1 MNPRRSA
8 WGDFENTEHPYD
20 GIIKDTAER
29 YGLNHS
35 LFRRQLYQESRFNPN
50 AVSRAGAMGVGQI
63 MPKTAKAY
71 GVTDLN
77 TLKDPFFNI
86 DLAGRIMKDNLK
98 YAKGNQYAALAMY
111 NGGTAAMKNYL
122 KGNYKGLPK
131 ETWNYID
138 IIGDD
143 DRWGEQKV
151 NEPVPTVNPS
161 EPPKQEPLEKSL
173 DPSEDSL
180 DSSEGSLIDREPVFT
195 NLDLPESSKEIKP
208 FINDPVDEDAV
219 RAALANTTRSRLIGI
234 SFRSKRWADNR
245 YVYDPSQ
252 DTSDEP
258 QVGFAGGLKHGYLP
272 TYLRMSFADGSIFG
286 EQFAPTDEQRGEI
299 LGKVG
304 YNMDRYY
311 AVLNGATSMEDVE
324 ERLKINEE
332 VIKYRQA
339 EANAGWFSSITS
351 SIGGAVVDPLSYVPA
366 LGAYGMAGR
375 VLTGAALGAVSNQI
389 DTYVSGAEHDIM
401 EDMLVGAMFGAGI
414 EFAFKGLGKGGH
426 YVGDT
431 ARRAKIIREY
441 QEAGKDLPS
450 EVFDGIGG
458 STKVATSL
466 NNLLDN
472 IERRVPLVSTKGVF
486 QALESA
492 NFRKFCESV
501 FVDRG
506 SGYVDENGVHYA
518 TRFQGQTVEE
528 KLRAAQI
535 DFENFESGYRDS
547 FNNLRKLGHDDAE
560 INLAI
565 CQAIENGV
573 TPPKFVGNEEFSKI
587 VESTKDFL
595 QKTSKTGQ
603 RGGYVPR
610 VSDPRKVSK
619 FFDPNLPT
627 GPQVERLVNELSQ
640 ALVDGAVSN
649 PEVRQRVID
658 YYKKNVYAKLKAER
672 EAQIAEQDKKKDV
685 KYQKVAKASNKI
697 ISDKAAQASRSIER
711 IQERGDVRGD
721 NLADKYNEL
730 EPAYNKAKNKISED
744 ISNDLEKA
752 EADYDKAVKEAKA
765 KSEKKTKELEK
776 EYNKLDKTSD
786 ADIDAEINKEIERLR
801 KEAEL
806 KKELAKSKAETEG
819 QANAAQKRYDKYV
832 STTLVER
839 AKKLKENALKAKE
852 AKKEALLEAIEAEEQ
867 RLKNTLENK
876 KASYE
881 SRVENIQKRESERL
895 KELEKKLVKDRDSII
910 EKIEAVE
917 KETADKIKAKER
929 EVSEV
934 QRQQHKAQDMVR
946 QEKFEDNLEPLPD
959 EPDWVDVLEWM
970 QKEAR
975 SDALGWIDQGASMG
989 RAIITDGNIANIKY
1003 DPEVT
1008 RIPWDTS
1015 VTTRSGLSIDKMRRD
1030 PLEAVRMH
1038 HNKVIG
1044 DNILLSYGC
1053 ETLGDFESMLGK
1065 MWSEEHNSVVNGR
1078 VDAKKFA
1085 QAQKQLI
1092 NMIYNKHHSM
1102 SDVNS
1107 SWLGAMAD
1115 AIRNLTLFSK
1125 NGLMGVANIFEQ
1137 GEAIKHYG
1145 ALHFFKGVP
1154 LVRELFDNWAKN
1166 GMTNK
1171 ELRQAQSLI
1180 FGMSVRDTGLLTD
1193 IATESFD
1200 KQLRRF
1206 DGDKAKAILVAVTD
1220 ILAQASPFTKFIQ
1233 NTENSIVEAS
1243 QGMFLGELIQYAH
1256 NKSISKKGFLNKEL
1270 MQRNGI
1276 SQENFD
1282 NLLKILKESTTVG
1295 KNKEI
1300 TIDNLDAILSKD
1312 PAALA
1317 TLRRMGDYVA
1327 HEVIQKNTLGDTF
1340 LWEGAQK
1347 NPFMQL
1353 LLQFKTFAL
1362 RSYDKRLKKI
1372 LGRMAEGD
1380 ALGQAYSIFLST
1392 ALGTLGAMTNTLIN
1406 TAGMNEEQRKEYL
1419 NKTLKYDPEEGLT
1432 LDTVMQVGINGAMR
1446 SSVFAFPS
1454 LLLNTAGV
1462 NTDVKTT
1469 TEGFSSQKERD
1480 ELYGGFDADK
1490 WFRDMAPAYSTIKSF
1505 MDIVGYSANVARM
1518 TGDENYTDE
1527 QLENHREKAV
1537 RAIRNSTNIPFFK
1550 WGVYNM
1556 LSDKDE

>member
-20 GIIKDTAER
+20 SIIKDTAER

-50 AVSRAGAMGVGQI
+50 AVSRAGAMGIGQI

-71 GVTDLN
+71 GVTDLS

-122 KGNYKGLPK
+122 KGNYKELPK

-138 IIGDD
+138 TIGDD
-143 DRWGEQKV
+143 DRWVEQKV
-151 NEPVPTVNPS
+151 DEAVPTVNPS
-161 EPPKQEPLEKSL
+161 EPPKIEKSL
-173 DPSEDSL
+173 TPSED
-180 DSSEGSLIDREPVFT
+180 SLIDREPVFT
-195 NLDLPESSKEIKP
+195 NLDLPEASKEIKP
-208 FINDPVDEDAV
+208 FIKDPIDEDAV
-219 RAALANTTRSRLIGI
+219 RAALANTTRSRILGI

-258 QVGFAGGLKHGYLP
+258 QVGFTGGLKHGYVP

-324 ERLKINEE
+324 ERLKINDE

-339 EANAGWFSSITS
+339 EAKAGWFSSITS
-351 SIGGAVVDPLSYVPA
+351 SIGSAVVDPLSYVPA

-431 ARRAKIIREY
+431 ARRASIIREY

-486 QALESA
+486 QALEST
-492 NFRKFCESV
+492 NFRKFCDSV

-535 DFENFESGYRDS
+535 DFENFESGYRES
-547 FNNLRKLGHDDAE
+547 FNNLRKLGHADAE

-573 TPPKFVGNEEFSKI
+573 TPSKFVGNEEFSKI

-595 QKTSKTGQ
+595 QKTSKVGQ

-610 VSDPRKVSK
+610 VSDPRKVGDL
-619 FFDPNLPT
+619 FDPNLPR
-627 GPQVERLVNELSQ
+627 GPQVERLVDELSH

-649 PEVRQRVID
+649 PEVRQRIID

-672 EAQIAEQDKKKDV
+672 EAQIAEQAKKKDT
-685 KYQKVAKASNKI
+685 N
-697 ISDKAAQASRSIER
+697 
-711 IQERGDVRGD
+711 
-721 NLADKYNEL
+721 
-730 EPAYNKAKNKISED
+730 
-744 ISNDLEKA
+744 
-752 EADYDKAVKEAKA
+752 
-765 KSEKKTKELEK
+765 
-776 EYNKLDKTSD
+776 
-786 ADIDAEINKEIERLR
+786 
-801 KEAEL
+801 
-806 KKELAKSKAETEG
+806 
-819 QANAAQKRYDKYV
+819 
-832 STTLVER
+832 
-839 AKKLKENALKAKE
+839 
-852 AKKEALLEAIEAEEQ
+852 
-867 RLKNTLENK
+867 
-876 KASYE
+876 
-881 SRVENIQKRESERL
+881 
-895 KELEKKLVKDRDSII
+895 
-910 EKIEAVE
+910 
-917 KETADKIKAKER
+917 
-929 EVSEV
+929 
-934 QRQQHKAQDMVR
+934 R

-959 EPDWVDVLEWM
+959 EPAWADVLEWM
-970 QKEAR
+970 KKEAR
-975 SDALGWIDQGASMG
+975 EDALGWIDQGTSMG

-1015 VTTRSGLSIDKMRRD
+1015 VATRSGLSIDKLRRD

-1053 ETLGDFESMLGK
+1053 ENLGDFESMLGK
-1065 MWSEEHNSVVNGR
+1065 MWSEEVNSTVGGR

-1085 QAQKQLI
+1085 QAQEQLI

-1115 AIRNLTLFSK
+1115 VIRNLTFFSK
-1125 NGLMGVANIFEQ
+1125 NAMMGMANLFEQ

-1154 LVRELFDNWAKN
+1154 LVRELFDNWANN
-1166 GMTNK
+1166 GMTNA
-1171 ELRQAQSLI
+1171 EIRQAQSLI
-1180 FGMSVRDTGLLTD
+1180 FGMSVRETGLLRD
-1193 IATESFD
+1193 IATESFE

-1206 DGDKAKAILVAVTD
+1206 NGDKAKSILVAATD
-1220 ILAQASPFTKFIQ
+1220 TLAQASPFTKFLQ

-1300 TIDNLDAILSKD
+1300 TIDNLDTILSKD

-1340 LWEGAQK
+1340 LWEGAKK

-1392 ALGTLGAMTNTLIN
+1392 ALGTVGALTNTLIN

-1490 WFRDMAPAYSTIKSF
+1490 WFRDIAPAYSTIKSF

-1527 QLENHREKAV
+1527 QLENQKEKAV
-1537 RAIRNSTNIPFFK
+1537 RAIRNSTNIPFLK

>member
-20 GIIKDTAER
+20 SIIKDTAER
-29 YGLNHS
+29 YGLNHT

-63 MPKTAKAY
+63 MPKTANAY
-71 GVTDLN
+71 GVTDLS

-122 KGNYKGLPK
+122 KGNYKELPK

-138 IIGDD
+138 TIGDD

-161 EPPKQEPLEKSL
+161 ESPKQEPLEKSL
-173 DPSEDSL
+173 TPSED
-180 DSSEGSLIDREPVFT
+180 SLIDREPVFT
-195 NLDLPESSKEIKP
+195 NLDLPEASKEIKP
-208 FINDPVDEDAV
+208 FIKDPIDEDAV
-219 RAALANTTRSRLIGI
+219 RAALANTTRSRLLGI

-258 QVGFAGGLKHGYLP
+258 QVGFTGGLKHGYVP

-324 ERLKINEE
+324 ERLKINDE

-351 SIGGAVVDPLSYVPA
+351 SIGSAVVDPLSYVPA

-431 ARRAKIIREY
+431 ARRASIIREY

-486 QALESA
+486 QALEST

-573 TPPKFVGNEEFSKI
+573 TPSKFVGNEEFSKI

-595 QKTSKTGQ
+595 QKTSKVGQ

-610 VSDPRKVSK
+610 VSDPRKVGDL
-619 FFDPNLPT
+619 FDPKLPR
-627 GPQVERLVNELSQ
+627 GPQVERLVDELSH

-649 PEVRQRVID
+649 PEVRQKILD
-658 YYKKNVYAKLKAER
+658 YYKKNVYDKL
-672 EAQIAEQDKKKDV
+672 
-685 KYQKVAKASNKI
+685 
-697 ISDKAAQASRSIER
+697 
-711 IQERGDVRGD
+711 
-721 NLADKYNEL
+721 
-730 EPAYNKAKNKISED
+730 
-744 ISNDLEKA
+744 
-752 EADYDKAVKEAKA
+752 
-765 KSEKKTKELEK
+765 
-776 EYNKLDKTSD
+776 
-786 ADIDAEINKEIERLR
+786 
-801 KEAEL
+801 
-806 KKELAKSKAETEG
+806 
-819 QANAAQKRYDKYV
+819 
-832 STTLVER
+832 
-839 AKKLKENALKAKE
+839 
-852 AKKEALLEAIEAEEQ
+852 
-867 RLKNTLENK
+867 
-876 KASYE
+876 
-881 SRVENIQKRESERL
+881 
-895 KELEKKLVKDRDSII
+895 
-910 EKIEAVE
+910 
-917 KETADKIKAKER
+917 KAKER

-959 EPDWVDVLEWM
+959 EPDWVDVIEWM

-975 SDALGWIDQGASMG
+975 EDALGWIDQGTSMG

-1015 VTTRSGLSIDKMRRD
+1015 ATTRSGLSIDKLRRD

-1053 ETLGDFESMLGK
+1053 ENLGDFESMLGK
-1065 MWSEEHNSVVNGR
+1065 MWSEEVNSTVGGR

-1085 QAQKQLI
+1085 QAQEQLI

-1115 AIRNLTLFSK
+1115 VIRNLTFFSK
-1125 NGLMGVANIFEQ
+1125 NAMMGMANLFEQ

-1154 LVRELFDNWAKN
+1154 LVRELFDNWANN
-1166 GMTNK
+1166 GMTNA
-1171 ELRQAQSLI
+1171 EIRQAQSLI
-1180 FGMSVRDTGLLTD
+1180 FGMSVRETGLLRD
-1193 IATESFD
+1193 IATESFE

-1206 DGDKAKAILVAVTD
+1206 NGDKAKSILVAATD
-1220 ILAQASPFTKFIQ
+1220 TLAQASPFTKFLQ

-1392 ALGTLGAMTNTLIN
+1392 ALGTVGALTNTLIN
-1406 TAGMNEEQRKEYL
+1406 TAGMDEEQRKEYL
-1419 NKTLKYDPEEGLT
+1419 KKTLKYDSEEGLT
-1432 LDTVMQVGINGAMR
+1432 LDTAFQAGINGVMR
-1446 SSVFAFPS
+1446 SSVAAFPS
-1454 LLLNTAGV
+1454 LVLNTLGV

-1469 TEGFSSQKERD
+1469 TEGFSSQKEWD

-1490 WFRDMAPAYSTIKSF
+1490 WFRDLAPAYSTIKSF
-1505 MDIVGYSANVARM
+1505 MDIAGYSANVARM
-1518 TGDENYTDE
+1518 TGDENFTDE
-1527 QLENHREKAV
+1527 QLENHKEKAV
-1537 RAIRNSTNIPFFK
+1537 RAIRNSTNIPFLK
-1550 WGVYNM
+1550 WGLYNT

>member
-20 GIIKDTAER
+20 SIIKDTAER

-50 AVSRAGAMGVGQI
+50 AVSRAGAMGIGQI

-71 GVTDLN
+71 GVTDLS

-122 KGNYKGLPK
+122 KGNYKELPK

-138 IIGDD
+138 TIGDD

-173 DPSEDSL
+173 TPSED
-180 DSSEGSLIDREPVFT
+180 SLIDREPVFT
-195 NLDLPESSKEIKP
+195 NLDLPEASKEIKP

-258 QVGFAGGLKHGYLP
+258 QVGFAGGLKHGYVP

-286 EQFAPTDEQRGEI
+286 EQFSPSDEQRGEI

-324 ERLKINEE
+324 ERLKINDE
-332 VIKYRQA
+332 VIKYREA
-339 EANAGWFSSITS
+339 EAKAGWFSSITS

-389 DTYVSGAEHDIM
+389 DTYVSGAEHDLM

-431 ARRAKIIREY
+431 ARRASIIREY

-486 QALESA
+486 QALESLD
-492 NFRKFCESV
+492 FRKFTESV

-535 DFENFESGYRDS
+535 DFENFESGYRES
-547 FNNLRKLGHDDAE
+547 FNNLRKLGHTDEE

-565 CQAIENGV
+565 CQSIENGV
-573 TPPKFVGNEEFSKI
+573 TPSKFVGNEEFNKI

-610 VSDPRKVSK
+610 VSDPRKVGD

-649 PEVRQRVID
+649 PKVRQRIID

-672 EAQIAEQDKKKDV
+672 EALIKEQ
-685 KYQKVAKASNKI
+685 QK
-697 ISDKAAQASRSIER
+697 
-711 IQERGDVRGD
+711 
-721 NLADKYNEL
+721 KYNKYK
-730 EPAYNKAKNKISED
+730 PKNVQ
-744 ISNDLEKA
+744 L
-752 EADYDKAVKEAKA
+752 
-765 KSEKKTKELEK
+765 
-776 EYNKLDKTSD
+776 
-786 ADIDAEINKEIERLR
+786 
-801 KEAEL
+801 L
-806 KKELAKSKAETEG
+806 K
-819 QANAAQKRYDKYV
+819 
-832 STTLVER
+832 
-839 AKKLKENALKAKE
+839 
-852 AKKEALLEAIEAEEQ
+852 
-867 RLKNTLENK
+867 
-876 KASYE
+876 
-881 SRVENIQKRESERL
+881 
-895 KELEKKLVKDRDSII
+895 
-910 EKIEAVE
+910 
-917 KETADKIKAKER
+917 
-929 EVSEV
+929 
-934 QRQQHKAQDMVR
+934 
-946 QEKFEDNLEPLPD
+946 PLPD
-959 EPDWVDVLEWM
+959 EPAWEDVLEWM
-970 QKEAR
+970 KKEAR
-975 SDALGWIDQGASMG
+975 GDALGWIDQGASMG

-1015 VTTRSGLSIDKMRRD
+1015 VTTRSGLSIDKLRRD

-1053 ETLGDFESMLGK
+1053 ENLGDFESMLGK
-1065 MWSEEHNSVVNGR
+1065 MWSEEANSAVGSR

-1085 QAQKQLI
+1085 QAQEQLI

-1107 SWLGAMAD
+1107 SWLGALAD
-1115 AIRNLTLFSK
+1115 VIRNLTFFSK
-1125 NGLMGVANIFEQ
+1125 NAMMGMANLFEQ

-1145 ALHFFKGVP
+1145 ALQFFKGVP

-1166 GMTNK
+1166 GMTNA
-1171 ELRQAQSLI
+1171 EIRQAQSLI
-1180 FGMSVRDTGLLTD
+1180 FGMSVRETGLLRD
-1193 IATESFD
+1193 IATESFE

-1206 DGDKAKAILVAVTD
+1206 NGDKAKSILVAATD
-1220 ILAQASPFTKFIQ
+1220 TLAQASPFTKFIQ

-1300 TIDNLDAILSKD
+1300 TIDNLGAILSKD

-1392 ALGTLGAMTNTLIN
+1392 ALGTLGALTNTLIN
-1406 TAGMNEEQRKEYL
+1406 TAGMTEEQRNEYL
-1419 NKTLKYDPEEGLT
+1419 KKTLKYDSEEGLT
-1432 LDTVMQVGINGAMR
+1432 LDTVMQAGINGAMR

-1490 WFRDMAPAYSTIKSF
+1490 WFRDLAPAYSTIKSF
-1505 MDIVGYSANVARM
+1505 MDIAGYSANVARM
-1518 TGDENYTDE
+1518 TGDENFTDE
-1527 QLENHREKAV
+1527 QLENHKEKAV
-1537 RAIRNSTNIPFFK
+1537 RAIRNSTNIPFLK
-1550 WGVYNM
+1550 WGLYNT

>member
-50 AVSRAGAMGVGQI
+50 AVSRAGAMGIGQI

-71 GVTDLN
+71 GVTDPS

-122 KGNYKGLPK
+122 KGDYKKLPK

-138 IIGDD
+138 TIGDD

-151 NEPVPTVNPS
+151 NEPVSPVNPS
-161 EPPKQEPLEKSL
+161 DPPKQEPLEKSL
-173 DPSEDSL
+173 TPSEDSL
-180 DSSEGSLIDREPVFT
+180 IDRAPVFT
-195 NLDLPESSKEIKP
+195 SLDLPEASKEIKP
-208 FINDPVDEDAV
+208 FIKDPIDEEAV
-219 RAALANTTRSRLIGI
+219 RAALSNTTRSRLIGI

-258 QVGFAGGLKHGYLP
+258 QVGFTGGLKHGYVP

-286 EQFAPTDEQRGEI
+286 EQFAPTNEQRGEI

-339 EANAGWFSSITS
+339 EAKAGWFSSITS

-431 ARRAKIIREY
+431 ARRASIIREY

-486 QALESA
+486 QALEST

-518 TRFQGQTVEE
+518 TRLQGQTVEE

-535 DFENFESGYRDS
+535 DFENFESGYRES
-547 FNNLRKLGHDDAE
+547 FNNLRKLGHADAE

-595 QKTSKTGQ
+595 QKTSKVGQ

-610 VSDPRKVSK
+610 VSDPRKVGDL
-619 FFDPNLPT
+619 FDPKLPR
-627 GPQVERLVNELSQ
+627 GPQVERLVNELSK
-640 ALVDGAVSN
+640 ALVDGALAK
-649 PEVRQRVID
+649 PEVRQRILD
-658 YYKKNVYAKLKAER
+658 YYKKNVYDKLKAER
-672 EAQIAEQDKKKDV
+672 EAQIAKQDKKKDI

-721 NLADKYNEL
+721 NLADRYNEL
-730 EPAYNKAKNKISED
+730 EPAWE
-744 ISNDLEKA
+744 
-752 EADYDKAVKEAKA
+752 
-765 KSEKKTKELEK
+765 
-776 EYNKLDKTSD
+776 
-786 ADIDAEINKEIERLR
+786 
-801 KEAEL
+801 
-806 KKELAKSKAETEG
+806 
-819 QANAAQKRYDKYV
+819 
-832 STTLVER
+832 
-839 AKKLKENALKAKE
+839 
-852 AKKEALLEAIEAEEQ
+852 
-867 RLKNTLENK
+867 
-876 KASYE
+876 
-881 SRVENIQKRESERL
+881 
-895 KELEKKLVKDRDSII
+895 
-910 EKIEAVE
+910 
-917 KETADKIKAKER
+917 
-929 EVSEV
+929 
-934 QRQQHKAQDMVR
+934 
-946 QEKFEDNLEPLPD
+946 
-959 EPDWVDVLEWM
+959 DVLEWM
-970 QKEAR
+970 KKEAR
-975 SDALGWIDQGASMG
+975 EDALGWIDQGTSMG

-1015 VTTRSGLSIDKMRRD
+1015 AATRSGLSIDKLRRD

-1053 ETLGDFESMLGK
+1053 ENLGDFESMLGK
-1065 MWSEEHNSVVNGR
+1065 MWSEEVNSAVGGR

-1085 QAQKQLI
+1085 QAQEQLI

-1102 SDVNS
+1102 SDVNN

-1115 AIRNLTLFSK
+1115 VIRNLTFFSK
-1125 NGLMGVANIFEQ
+1125 NAMMGIANIFEQ

-1154 LVRELFDNWAKN
+1154 LVRELFDNWANN
-1166 GMTNK
+1166 GMTNA
-1171 ELRQAQSLI
+1171 EIRQAQSLI
-1180 FGMSVRDTGLLTD
+1180 FGMSVRETGLLRD
-1193 IATESFD
+1193 IATESFE

-1206 DGDKAKAILVAVTD
+1206 NGDKAKSILVAATD
-1220 ILAQASPFTKFIQ
+1220 TLAQASPFTKFIQ

-1270 MQRNGI
+1270 MQRNGV

-1392 ALGTLGAMTNTLIN
+1392 TLGTLGALTNTLIN
-1406 TAGMNEEQRKEYL
+1406 TAGMTEEQRKEYL
-1419 NKTLKYDPEEGLT
+1419 KKTLKYDPEEGLT
-1432 LDTVMQVGINGAMR
+1432 LDTVFQAGINGVMR
-1446 SSVFAFPS
+1446 SSVFAAPS
-1454 LLLNTAGV
+1454 LALNTLGV

-1469 TEGFSSQKERD
+1469 TEGFSTQKERD
-1480 ELYGGFDADK
+1480 ELYGGFDVDK
-1490 WFRDMAPAYSTIKSF
+1490 WVRDLAPAYSTIKSF
-1505 MDIVGYSANVARM
+1505 MDIAGYSANVARM
-1518 TGDENYTDE
+1518 TGDENFTDE
-1527 QLENHREKAV
+1527 QLENQKEKAV
-1537 RAIRNSTNIPFFK
+1537 RAIRNSTNIPFLK
-1550 WGVYNM
+1550 WGAYNV
-1556 LSDKDE
+1556 LSEKDD

>member
-20 GIIKDTAER
+20 SIIKDTAER

-50 AVSRAGAMGVGQI
+50 AVSRAGAMGIGQI

-71 GVTDLN
+71 GVTDLS

-122 KGNYKGLPK
+122 KGNYKKLPK

-138 IIGDD
+138 TIGDD

-151 NEPVPTVNPS
+151 DEPVSPINPS
-161 EPPKQEPLEKSL
+161 ESPKQEPLEKSL
-173 DPSEDSL
+173 TPSED
-180 DSSEGSLIDREPVFT
+180 SLIDREPVFT
-195 NLDLPESSKEIKP
+195 SLDLPDASKEIKP
-208 FINDPVDEDAV
+208 FIKDPIDEDAV
-219 RAALANTTRSRLIGI
+219 RAALANTTRSRLLGI

-258 QVGFAGGLKHGYLP
+258 QVGFTGGLKHGYVP

-286 EQFAPTDEQRGEI
+286 EQFSPSDEQRGEI

-324 ERLKINEE
+324 ERLKINDE

-351 SIGGAVVDPLSYVPA
+351 SIGSAVVDPLSYVPA

-414 EFAFKGLGKGGH
+414 EFAFKGLGKGCH

-431 ARRAKIIREY
+431 ARRASIIREY

-492 NFRKFCESV
+492 NFRKFCESF

-573 TPPKFVGNEEFSKI
+573 TPSKFVGNEEFSKI

-595 QKTSKTGQ
+595 QKTSKVGQ

-610 VSDPRKVSK
+610 VSDPRKVGDL
-619 FFDPNLPT
+619 FDPNLPR

-640 ALVDGAVSN
+640 ALVDGAVSK
-649 PEVRQRVID
+649 PEVRQRIID

-672 EAQIAEQDKKKDV
+672 EAQIAEQAKKKDT
-685 KYQKVAKASNKI
+685 N
-697 ISDKAAQASRSIER
+697 
-711 IQERGDVRGD
+711 
-721 NLADKYNEL
+721 
-730 EPAYNKAKNKISED
+730 
-744 ISNDLEKA
+744 
-752 EADYDKAVKEAKA
+752 
-765 KSEKKTKELEK
+765 
-776 EYNKLDKTSD
+776 
-786 ADIDAEINKEIERLR
+786 
-801 KEAEL
+801 
-806 KKELAKSKAETEG
+806 
-819 QANAAQKRYDKYV
+819 
-832 STTLVER
+832 
-839 AKKLKENALKAKE
+839 
-852 AKKEALLEAIEAEEQ
+852 
-867 RLKNTLENK
+867 
-876 KASYE
+876 
-881 SRVENIQKRESERL
+881 
-895 KELEKKLVKDRDSII
+895 
-910 EKIEAVE
+910 
-917 KETADKIKAKER
+917 
-929 EVSEV
+929 
-934 QRQQHKAQDMVR
+934 R

-959 EPDWVDVLEWM
+959 EPAWADVLEWM
-970 QKEAR
+970 KKEAR
-975 SDALGWIDQGASMG
+975 EDALGWIDQGTSMG

-1015 VTTRSGLSIDKMRRD
+1015 VATRSGLSIDKLRRD

-1053 ETLGDFESMLGK
+1053 ENLGDFESMLGK
-1065 MWSEEHNSVVNGR
+1065 MWSEEVNSTVGGR

-1085 QAQKQLI
+1085 QAQEQLI

-1115 AIRNLTLFSK
+1115 VIRNLTFFSK
-1125 NGLMGVANIFEQ
+1125 NAMMGMANLFEQ

-1154 LVRELFDNWAKN
+1154 LVRELFDNWANN
-1166 GMTNK
+1166 GMTNA
-1171 ELRQAQSLI
+1171 EIRQAQSLI
-1180 FGMSVRDTGLLTD
+1180 FGMSVRETGLLRD
-1193 IATESFD
+1193 IATESFE

-1206 DGDKAKAILVAVTD
+1206 NGDKAKSILVAATD
-1220 ILAQASPFTKFIQ
+1220 TLAQASPFTKFLQ

-1256 NKSISKKGFLNKEL
+1256 NKPISKKGFLNKEL

-1282 NLLKILKESTTVG
+1282 NLLKILKEATTVG

-1392 ALGTLGAMTNTLIN
+1392 TLGTLGALTNTLIN

-1419 NKTLKYDPEEGLT
+1419 KKTLKYDPEEGLT

-1480 ELYGGFDADK
+1480 ELYGGFDVDK
-1490 WFRDMAPAYSTIKSF
+1490 WFRDLAPAYSTIKSF
-1505 MDIVGYSANVARM
+1505 MDIAGYSANVARM
-1518 TGDENYTDE
+1518 TGDENFTDE
-1527 QLENHREKAV
+1527 QLENQKEKAV
-1537 RAIRNSTNIPFFK
+1537 RAIRNSTNIPFLK
-1550 WGVYNM
+1550 WGVYNV
-1556 LSDKDE
+1556 LSEKDD

>member
-20 GIIKDTAER
+20 SIIKDTAER
-29 YGLNHS
+29 YGLNYT

-50 AVSRAGAMGVGQI
+50 AVSRAGAMGIGQI
-63 MPKTAKAY
+63 MPKTANAY
-71 GVTDLN
+71 GVTDLS

-111 NGGTAAMKNYL
+111 NGGTATMKNYL
-122 KGNYKGLPK
+122 KGDYKKLPK

-138 IIGDD
+138 TIGDD

-151 NEPVPTVNPS
+151 DEPVPTVNPS

-173 DPSEDSL
+173 APSED
-180 DSSEGSLIDREPVFT
+180 SLIDREPVFT
-195 NLDLPESSKEIKP
+195 NLDLPEASKEIKP
-208 FINDPVDEDAV
+208 FIKDPIDEDAV
-219 RAALANTTRSRLIGI
+219 RAALANTTRSRLLGI

-258 QVGFAGGLKHGYLP
+258 QVGFTGGLKHGYVP

-324 ERLKINEE
+324 ERLKINDE

-339 EANAGWFSSITS
+339 EAKAGWFSSITS
-351 SIGGAVVDPLSYVPA
+351 SIGSAVVDPLSYVPA

-414 EFAFKGLGKGGH
+414 EFAFKGLGKGSH

-431 ARRAKIIREY
+431 ARRASIIREY
-441 QEAGKDLPS
+441 QEAGKELPS

-486 QALESA
+486 QALEST

-528 KLRAAQI
+528 KLRTAQI
-535 DFENFESGYRDS
+535 DFENFESGYRES

-573 TPPKFVGNEEFSKI
+573 TPSKFVGNEEFSKI

-595 QKTSKTGQ
+595 QKTSKVGQ

-610 VSDPRKVSK
+610 VSDPRKVGDL
-619 FFDPNLPT
+619 FDPKLPR

-640 ALVDGAVSN
+640 ALVDGALAK
-649 PEVRQRVID
+649 PEVRQRILD

-672 EAQIAEQDKKKDV
+672 EAQIAEQAKKKDT
-685 KYQKVAKASNKI
+685 N
-697 ISDKAAQASRSIER
+697 
-711 IQERGDVRGD
+711 
-721 NLADKYNEL
+721 
-730 EPAYNKAKNKISED
+730 
-744 ISNDLEKA
+744 
-752 EADYDKAVKEAKA
+752 
-765 KSEKKTKELEK
+765 
-776 EYNKLDKTSD
+776 
-786 ADIDAEINKEIERLR
+786 
-801 KEAEL
+801 
-806 KKELAKSKAETEG
+806 
-819 QANAAQKRYDKYV
+819 
-832 STTLVER
+832 
-839 AKKLKENALKAKE
+839 
-852 AKKEALLEAIEAEEQ
+852 
-867 RLKNTLENK
+867 
-876 KASYE
+876 
-881 SRVENIQKRESERL
+881 
-895 KELEKKLVKDRDSII
+895 
-910 EKIEAVE
+910 
-917 KETADKIKAKER
+917 
-929 EVSEV
+929 
-934 QRQQHKAQDMVR
+934 R

-975 SDALGWIDQGASMG
+975 EDALGWIDQGTSMG

-1015 VTTRSGLSIDKMRRD
+1015 ATTRSGLSIDKLRRE

-1053 ETLGDFESMLGK
+1053 ENLGDFESMLGK
-1065 MWSEEHNSVVNGR
+1065 MWAEEVNSTVGGR

-1085 QAQKQLI
+1085 QAQEQLI

-1115 AIRNLTLFSK
+1115 VIRNLTFFSK
-1125 NGLMGVANIFEQ
+1125 NAMMGIANLFEQ

-1154 LVRELFDNWAKN
+1154 LVRELFDNWSRN
-1166 GMTNK
+1166 GMTNA
-1171 ELRQAQSLI
+1171 EIRQAQSLI
-1180 FGMSVRDTGLLTD
+1180 FGMSVRETGLLRD
-1193 IATESFD
+1193 IATESFE

-1206 DGDKAKAILVAVTD
+1206 NGDKAKSILVAATD
-1220 ILAQASPFTKFIQ
+1220 TLAQASPFTKFIQ

-1372 LGRMAEGD
+1372 LGRIAEGD

-1392 ALGTLGAMTNTLIN
+1392 ALGTVGALTNTLIN
-1406 TAGMNEEQRKEYL
+1406 TAGMTEEQRKEYL
-1419 NKTLKYDPEEGLT
+1419 KKTLKYDPEEGLT
-1432 LDTVMQVGINGAMR
+1432 LDTVFQAGINGVMR
-1446 SSVFAFPS
+1446 SSVFAAPS
-1454 LLLNTAGV
+1454 LALNTLGV

-1469 TEGFSSQKERD
+1469 TEGFSTQKERD
-1480 ELYGGFDADK
+1480 ELYGGFDVDK
-1490 WFRDMAPAYSTIKSF
+1490 WVRDLAPGYSTIKSF
-1505 MDIVGYSANVARM
+1505 MDIAGYSANVVRM
-1518 TGDENYTDE
+1518 TGDANFTDE
-1527 QLENHREKAV
+1527 QLENQKEKFA
-1537 RAIRNSTNIPFFK
+1537 RAIRNSTNLPFYK
-1550 WGVYNM
+1550 WGAYNM
-1556 LSDKDE
+1556 LSDKDD

>member
-50 AVSRAGAMGVGQI
+50 AVSRAGAMGIGQI

-71 GVTDLN
+71 GVTDLS

-122 KGNYKGLPK
+122 KGNYKKLPK

-138 IIGDD
+138 TIGDD

-161 EPPKQEPLEKSL
+161 EPPKIEKSL
-173 DPSEDSL
+173 ATSEDSL
-180 DSSEGSLIDREPVFT
+180 IYREPVFT
-195 NLDLPESSKEIKP
+195 NLDLPEASKEIKP
-208 FINDPVDEDAV
+208 FIKDPIDEDAV
-219 RAALANTTRSRLIGI
+219 RAALANTTRSRLLGI

-258 QVGFAGGLKHGYLP
+258 QVGFTGGLKHGYVP

-351 SIGGAVVDPLSYVPA
+351 SIGSAVVDPLSYVPA

-431 ARRAKIIREY
+431 ARRASIIREY
-441 QEAGKDLPS
+441 REAGKDLPS

-486 QALESA
+486 QALEST

-535 DFENFESGYRDS
+535 DFENFESGYRES
-547 FNNLRKLGHDDAE
+547 FNNLRKLGHADAE

-573 TPPKFVGNEEFSKI
+573 TPSKFVGNEEFSKI

-595 QKTSKTGQ
+595 QKTSKIGQ

-610 VSDPRKVSK
+610 VSDPRKVGDL
-619 FFDPNLPT
+619 FDPKLPR
-627 GPQVERLVNELSQ
+627 GPQVERLVDELSH
-640 ALVDGAVSN
+640 ALVDGAVSK
-649 PEVRQRVID
+649 PEVRQRIID
-658 YYKKNVYAKLKAER
+658 YYKKNVYDKLKAER
-672 EAQIAEQDKKKDV
+672 EAH
-685 KYQKVAKASNKI
+685 
-697 ISDKAAQASRSIER
+697 
-711 IQERGDVRGD
+711 
-721 NLADKYNEL
+721 
-730 EPAYNKAKNKISED
+730 
-744 ISNDLEKA
+744 
-752 EADYDKAVKEAKA
+752 
-765 KSEKKTKELEK
+765 
-776 EYNKLDKTSD
+776 
-786 ADIDAEINKEIERLR
+786 
-801 KEAEL
+801 
-806 KKELAKSKAETEG
+806 
-819 QANAAQKRYDKYV
+819 
-832 STTLVER
+832 
-839 AKKLKENALKAKE
+839 
-852 AKKEALLEAIEAEEQ
+852 
-867 RLKNTLENK
+867 
-876 KASYE
+876 
-881 SRVENIQKRESERL
+881 
-895 KELEKKLVKDRDSII
+895 EKKLVKDI
-910 EKIEAVE
+910 
-917 KETADKIKAKER
+917 
-929 EVSEV
+929 

-946 QEKFEDNLEPLPD
+946 QEKFDEDNLEPLPD

-975 SDALGWIDQGASMG
+975 EDALGWIDQGTSMG

-1015 VTTRSGLSIDKMRRD
+1015 VATRSGLSIDKLRRD

-1053 ETLGDFESMLGK
+1053 ENLGDFESMLGK
-1065 MWSEEHNSVVNGR
+1065 MWSEEANSTVGGR

-1092 NMIYNKHHSM
+1092 SMIYNKHHSM

-1115 AIRNLTLFSK
+1115 VIRNLTFFSK
-1125 NGLMGVANIFEQ
+1125 NAMMGMANLFEQ

-1154 LVRELFDNWAKN
+1154 LVRELFDNWANN
-1166 GMTNK
+1166 GMTNA
-1171 ELRQAQSLI
+1171 EIRQAQSLI
-1180 FGMSVRDTGLLTD
+1180 FGMSVRETGLLRD
-1193 IATESFD
+1193 IATESFE

-1206 DGDKAKAILVAVTD
+1206 NGDKAKSILVAATD
-1220 ILAQASPFTKFIQ
+1220 TLAQASPFTKFLQ

-1312 PAALA
+1312 PVALA

-1340 LWEGAQK
+1340 LWEGAKK

-1392 ALGTLGAMTNTLIN
+1392 ALGTVGALTNTLIN

-1419 NKTLKYDPEEGLT
+1419 KKTLKYDSEDGLT
-1432 LDTVMQVGINGAMR
+1432 LDTAFQAGINGAMR

-1454 LLLNTAGV
+1454 LLLNTADV

-1490 WFRDMAPAYSTIKSF
+1490 WFRDLAPAYSTIKSF
-1505 MDIVGYSANVARM
+1505 MDIAGYSANVARM
-1518 TGDENYTDE
+1518 TGDENFTDE
-1527 QLENHREKAV
+1527 QLENHKEKAV
-1537 RAIRNSTNIPFFK
+1537 RAIRNSTNIPFLK
-1550 WGVYNM
+1550 WGLYNT

>member
-8 WGDFENTEHPYD
+8 WGDFENTEHPFD
-20 GIIKDTAER
+20 SIIKDTAER
-29 YGLNHS
+29 YGLNHT

-63 MPKTAKAY
+63 IPKTAKAY
-71 GVTDLN
+71 GVTDLS

-122 KGNYKGLPK
+122 KGDYKSLPK

-138 IIGDD
+138 TIGDD

-151 NEPVPTVNPS
+151 DEPVPTVNPS
-161 EPPKQEPLEKSL
+161 EPPKQEPLEDSL
-173 DPSEDSL
+173 NPSEDS
-180 DSSEGSLIDREPVFT
+180 SLIDREPVFT
-195 NLDLPESSKEIKP
+195 DLDLPEASKEIKP
-208 FINDPVDEDAV
+208 FIKDPVDEDAV

-258 QVGFAGGLKHGYLP
+258 QVGFAGGLKHGYVP
-272 TYLRMSFADGSIFG
+272 TYLKMSFADGSIFG
-286 EQFAPTDEQRGEI
+286 EQFAPSDEQRGEI

-304 YNMDRYY
+304 YNMDRYH

-389 DTYVSGAEHDIM
+389 DTYVSGAEHDIT

-486 QALESA
+486 QALEST

-535 DFENFESGYRDS
+535 DFENFEFGYRDS
-547 FNNLRKLGHDDAE
+547 FNNLRKLGHNDAE

-573 TPPKFVGNEEFSKI
+573 TPSKFVGNEEFSKI
-587 VESTKDFL
+587 LESTKDFL
-595 QKTSKTGQ
+595 QKTSKVGQ

-610 VSDPRKVSK
+610 VSDPRKVGDL
-619 FFDPNLPT
+619 FDPKLPR
-627 GPQVERLVNELSQ
+627 GPQVEKLVNELSK
-640 ALVDGAVSN
+640 ALVDGALAK
-649 PEVRQRVID
+649 PEVRQRILD

-672 EAQIAEQDKKKDV
+672 DELIAK
-685 KYQKVAKASNKI
+685 
-697 ISDKAAQASRSIER
+697 
-711 IQERGDVRGD
+711 G
-721 NLADKYNEL
+721 
-730 EPAYNKAKNKISED
+730 
-744 ISNDLEKA
+744 
-752 EADYDKAVKEAKA
+752 
-765 KSEKKTKELEK
+765 
-776 EYNKLDKTSD
+776 
-786 ADIDAEINKEIERLR
+786 
-801 KEAEL
+801 
-806 KKELAKSKAETEG
+806 ET
-819 QANAAQKRYDKYV
+819 
-832 STTLVER
+832 
-839 AKKLKENALKAKE
+839 KLK
-852 AKKEALLEAIEAEEQ
+852 
-867 RLKNTLENK
+867 
-876 KASYE
+876 
-881 SRVENIQKRESERL
+881 
-895 KELEKKLVKDRDSII
+895 
-910 EKIEAVE
+910 
-917 KETADKIKAKER
+917 
-929 EVSEV
+929 
-934 QRQQHKAQDMVR
+934 
-946 QEKFEDNLEPLPD
+946 PLPD
-959 EPDWVDVLEWM
+959 EPDWADVLEWM

-1015 VTTRSGLSIDKMRRD
+1015 ATTRSGLSIDKLRRD

-1038 HNKVIG
+1038 HNKVVG

-1053 ETLGDFESMLGK
+1053 ENLGDFESMLGK
-1065 MWSEEHNSVVNGR
+1065 MWSEEANSAVGGR

-1085 QAQKQLI
+1085 QAQEQLI

-1115 AIRNLTLFSK
+1115 VIRNLTFFSK
-1125 NGLMGVANIFEQ
+1125 NAMMGMANLFEQ

-1145 ALHFFKGVP
+1145 ALQFFKGVP

-1166 GMTNK
+1166 GMTNA
-1171 ELRQAQSLI
+1171 EIRQAQSLI
-1180 FGMSVRDTGLLTD
+1180 FGMSVRDTGLLRD
-1193 IATESFD
+1193 IATESFE

-1206 DGDKAKAILVAVTD
+1206 NGDKAKSILVAATD
-1220 ILAQASPFTKFIQ
+1220 TLAQASPFTKFIQ

-1392 ALGTLGAMTNTLIN
+1392 ALGTLGALTNTLVN
-1406 TAGMNEEQRKEYL
+1406 TAGMTEEQRKEYL
-1419 NKTLKYDPEEGLT
+1419 KKTLKYDSEEGLT
-1432 LDTVMQVGINGAMR
+1432 LDTVFQTGINGVMR
-1446 SSVFAFPS
+1446 SSVAAFPS
-1454 LLLNTAGV
+1454 LVLNTLGV

-1480 ELYGGFDADK
+1480 ELYGGFDVDK
-1490 WFRDMAPAYSTIKSF
+1490 WFRDLAPAYSTIKSF
-1505 MDIVGYSANVARM
+1505 MDIAGYSANVARM
-1518 TGDENYTDE
+1518 TGDENFTDE
-1527 QLENHREKAV
+1527 QLENHKEKAV
-1537 RAIRNSTNIPFFK
+1537 RAIRNSTNIPFLK
-1550 WGVYNM
+1550 WGLYNT

>member
-29 YGLNHS
+29 YGLNHT

-63 MPKTAKAY
+63 MPKTANAY
-71 GVTDLN
+71 GVTDLSA
-77 TLKDPFFNI
+77 LKDPFFNI

-98 YAKGNQYAALAMY
+98 HAKGNHYAALAMY

-122 KGNYKGLPK
+122 KGNYKDLPK

-151 NEPVPTVNPS
+151 NEAVPTANPS
-161 EPPKQEPLEKSL
+161 ETHKIEESL
-173 DPSEDSL
+173 TPSEDSL
-180 DSSEGSLIDREPVFT
+180 IDKEPVFT
-195 NLDLPESSKEIKP
+195 SLDLPEASKEIKP
-208 FINDPVDEDAV
+208 FTKDPVDEDAV
-219 RAALANTTRSRLIGI
+219 RAALANTTRSRLLGI
-234 SFRSKRWADNR
+234 TFRSKRWADSR

-252 DTSDEP
+252 DTSDET
-258 QVGFAGGLKHGYLP
+258 QVGFAGGVKHSYVP

-286 EQFAPTDEQRGEI
+286 EQFSPSDAQRGEI

-311 AVLNGATSMEDVE
+311 AVLNGATSMRDVE
-324 ERLKINEE
+324 ERLKINDE

-339 EANAGWFSSITS
+339 EAKAGWFSSITS
-351 SIGGAVVDPLSYVPA
+351 SMGSAVVDPLSYVPG
-366 LGAYGMAGR
+366 LGTYSMAGR

-401 EDMLVGAMFGAGI
+401 EDMFVGALFGAGI

-426 YVGDT
+426 FVGDT
-431 ARRAKIIREY
+431 ARRANIIREY

-450 EVFDGIGG
+450 EIFDGIGG
-458 STKVATSL
+458 STKAAVSL
-466 NNLLDN
+466 NNLMDN
-472 IERRVPLVSTKGVF
+472 IEKRVPIVSTKGVF
-486 QALESA
+486 KALESPD
-492 NFRKFCESV
+492 FRKFTESV

-547 FNNLRKLGHDDAE
+547 FNNLRKLGHNDEE

-573 TPPKFVGNEEFSKI
+573 TPSKFAGNEEFSKI

-595 QKTSKTGQ
+595 QKTSKVGQ

-649 PEVRQRVID
+649 PKVRQRVID

-672 EAQIAEQDKKKDV
+672 EALIKEQ
-685 KYQKVAKASNKI
+685 QK
-697 ISDKAAQASRSIER
+697 
-711 IQERGDVRGD
+711 
-721 NLADKYNEL
+721 KYNKYK
-730 EPAYNKAKNKISED
+730 PKNVQ
-744 ISNDLEKA
+744 L
-752 EADYDKAVKEAKA
+752 
-765 KSEKKTKELEK
+765 
-776 EYNKLDKTSD
+776 
-786 ADIDAEINKEIERLR
+786 
-801 KEAEL
+801 L
-806 KKELAKSKAETEG
+806 K
-819 QANAAQKRYDKYV
+819 
-832 STTLVER
+832 
-839 AKKLKENALKAKE
+839 
-852 AKKEALLEAIEAEEQ
+852 
-867 RLKNTLENK
+867 
-876 KASYE
+876 
-881 SRVENIQKRESERL
+881 
-895 KELEKKLVKDRDSII
+895 
-910 EKIEAVE
+910 
-917 KETADKIKAKER
+917 
-929 EVSEV
+929 
-934 QRQQHKAQDMVR
+934 
-946 QEKFEDNLEPLPD
+946 PLPD
-959 EPDWVDVLEWM
+959 EPDWADVLEWM
-970 QKEAR
+970 KKESR
-975 SDALGWIDQGASMG
+975 GDALGWIDQGASMG
-989 RAIITDGNIANIKY
+989 RAIITDGNISSIKY
-1003 DPEVT
+1003 DPDVT

-1015 VTTRSGLSIDKMRRD
+1015 VTTRSGLSIDRLRRD
-1030 PLEAVRMH
+1030 PLESIRMH
-1038 HNKVIG
+1038 HNKVVG
-1044 DNILLSYGC
+1044 DSILQSYGC
-1053 ETLGDFESMLGK
+1053 TNLNEFEEMLGK

-1085 QAQKQLI
+1085 QAQEQLI
-1092 NMIYNKHHSM
+1092 NMIYNKYSAT

-1107 SWLGAMAD
+1107 SWLGAMSD
-1115 AIRNLTLFSK
+1115 IIRNLTFFSK
-1125 NGLMGVANIFEQ
+1125 NALMGVANLFEQ

-1145 ALHFFKGVP
+1145 AMHFFRGVP
-1154 LVRELFDNWAKN
+1154 LVRDMFDNWTKN
-1166 GMTNK
+1166 GMSNK
-1171 ELRQAQSLI
+1171 EVRQAQSLI
-1180 FGMSVRDTGLLTD
+1180 FGLSVRNTGILRD
-1193 IATESFD
+1193 IATESWD
-1200 KQLRRF
+1200 RQLRRF
-1206 DGDKAKAILVAVTD
+1206 NGDKAKAILVASTD
-1220 ILAQASPFTKFIQ
+1220 TLAHASPFTKFLQ

-1256 NKSISKKGFLNKEL
+1256 NRSISKKGFLNKEL

-1312 PAALA
+1312 PNALA

-1340 LWEGAQK
+1340 LWEGSKK

-1353 LLQFKTFAL
+1353 LLQFKTFSI
-1362 RSYDKRLKKI
+1362 RSYDKRLKKMM
-1372 LGRMAEGD
+1372 GRAAEGD
-1380 ALGQAYSIFLST
+1380 ALGQSYSLFLST
-1392 ALGTLGAMTNTLIN
+1392 ALGTLGAMTNVLIG
-1406 TAGMNEEQRKEYL
+1406 TAGMNDEQREEYL
-1419 NKTLKYDPEEGLT
+1419 KKTIKYDPNEGIT
-1432 LDTVMQVGINGAMR
+1432 FNTIMQVGINGAMR
-1446 SSVFAFPS
+1446 SSVLAFPS
-1454 LLLNTAGV
+1454 LVLNTMGV
-1462 NTDVKTT
+1462 NTNVKTT
-1469 TEGFSSQKERD
+1469 TEGFDYHKEGS
-1480 ELYGGFDADK
+1480 EMYKGFSADK
-1490 WFRDMAPAYSTIKSF
+1490 WLRDLAPAYSTIKSF
-1505 MDIVGYSANVARM
+1505 MDIAGYSFNVIKM
-1518 TGDENYTDE
+1518 SGDENFTEEDKE
-1527 QLENHREKAV
+1527 RNRERAV
-1537 RAIRNSTNIPFFK
+1537 RAVRNSTNLPYLK
-1550 WGVYNM
+1550 WGLYNI
-1556 LSDKDE
+1556 LSDED

>member
-8 WGDFENTEHPYD
+8 WGDFENTGHPYD
-20 GIIKDTAER
+20 SIIKDTAER

-50 AVSRAGAMGVGQI
+50 AVSRAGAMGIGQI

-71 GVTDLN
+71 GVTDLS

-111 NGGTAAMKNYL
+111 NGGTVAMKNYL
-122 KGNYKGLPK
+122 KGNYKELPK

-138 IIGDD
+138 TIGDD

-151 NEPVPTVNPS
+151 NEPVSPVNPS

-173 DPSEDSL
+173 TPSED
-180 DSSEGSLIDREPVFT
+180 SLIDREPVFT
-195 NLDLPESSKEIKP
+195 SLDLPEASKEIKP
-208 FINDPVDEDAV
+208 FIKDPIDEDAV
-219 RAALANTTRSRLIGI
+219 RAALANTTRSRLLGI

-258 QVGFAGGLKHGYLP
+258 QVGFTGGLKHSYVP
-272 TYLRMSFADGSIFG
+272 TYLRVSFADGSIFG

-324 ERLKINEE
+324 ERLKINDE

-351 SIGGAVVDPLSYVPA
+351 SIGSAVVDPLSYVPA

-401 EDMLVGAMFGAGI
+401 EDMLVGAAFGAGI

-458 STKVATSL
+458 STKVAKSL
-466 NNLLDN
+466 NNLLGN

-486 QALESA
+486 QALEST

-528 KLRAAQI
+528 KLRAAHI
-535 DFENFESGYRDS
+535 DFENFESGYRES
-547 FNNLRKLGHDDAE
+547 FNNLRKLGHADAE

-573 TPPKFVGNEEFSKI
+573 TPSKFVGNEEFSKI

-595 QKTSKTGQ
+595 QKTSKVGQ

-610 VSDPRKVSK
+610 VSDPRKVGDL
-619 FFDPNLPT
+619 FDPNLPR
-627 GPQVERLVNELSQ
+627 GPQVERLVDELSH

-649 PEVRQRVID
+649 PEVRQRIID

-672 EAQIAEQDKKKDV
+672 EAQIAEQAKKKGT
-685 KYQKVAKASNKI
+685 N
-697 ISDKAAQASRSIER
+697 
-711 IQERGDVRGD
+711 
-721 NLADKYNEL
+721 
-730 EPAYNKAKNKISED
+730 
-744 ISNDLEKA
+744 
-752 EADYDKAVKEAKA
+752 
-765 KSEKKTKELEK
+765 
-776 EYNKLDKTSD
+776 
-786 ADIDAEINKEIERLR
+786 
-801 KEAEL
+801 
-806 KKELAKSKAETEG
+806 
-819 QANAAQKRYDKYV
+819 
-832 STTLVER
+832 
-839 AKKLKENALKAKE
+839 
-852 AKKEALLEAIEAEEQ
+852 
-867 RLKNTLENK
+867 
-876 KASYE
+876 
-881 SRVENIQKRESERL
+881 
-895 KELEKKLVKDRDSII
+895 
-910 EKIEAVE
+910 
-917 KETADKIKAKER
+917 
-929 EVSEV
+929 
-934 QRQQHKAQDMVR
+934 R

-959 EPDWVDVLEWM
+959 EPAWADVLEWM
-970 QKEAR
+970 KKEAR
-975 SDALGWIDQGASMG
+975 EDALGWIDQGTSMG

-1015 VTTRSGLSIDKMRRD
+1015 AATRRGLSIDKLRRD
-1030 PLEAVRMH
+1030 PLEAVRTH

-1053 ETLGDFESMLGK
+1053 ENLGDFESMLGK
-1065 MWSEEHNSVVNGR
+1065 MWSEEVNSTVGGR

-1085 QAQKQLI
+1085 QAQEQLI

-1115 AIRNLTLFSK
+1115 VIRNLTFFSK
-1125 NGLMGVANIFEQ
+1125 NAMMGIANLFEQ

-1154 LVRELFDNWAKN
+1154 LVRELFDNWANN
-1166 GMTNK
+1166 GMTNA
-1171 ELRQAQSLI
+1171 EIRQAQSLI
-1180 FGMSVRDTGLLTD
+1180 FGMSVRETGLLRD
-1193 IATESFD
+1193 IATESFE

-1206 DGDKAKAILVAVTD
+1206 NGDKAKSILVATTD
-1220 ILAQASPFTKFIQ
+1220 TLAQASPFTKFLQ

-1327 HEVIQKNTLGDTF
+1327 HEVIQKNTLGDAF

-1462 NTDVKTT
+1462 NADVKTT

-1527 QLENHREKAV
+1527 QLENQKEKAV
-1537 RAIRNSTNIPFFK
+1537 RAIRNSTNIPFLK
-1550 WGVYNM
+1550 WGVYNV
-1556 LSDKDE
+1556 LSEKDD

>member
-8 WGDFENTEHPYD
+8 WGDFENTEHPFD
-20 GIIKDTAER
+20 SIIKDTAER
-29 YGLNHS
+29 YGLNHT

-50 AVSRAGAMGVGQI
+50 AVSRAGAMGIGQI

-71 GVTDLN
+71 GVTDLS

-122 KGNYKGLPK
+122 KGDYKKLPK

-138 IIGDD
+138 TIGDD
-143 DRWGEQKV
+143 DRWEEQKV
-151 NEPVPTVNPS
+151 DEPVSPVNPS
-161 EPPKQEPLEKSL
+161 EPPKIEESL
-173 DPSEDSL
+173 AP
-180 DSSEGSLIDREPVFT
+180 SEGSLIDREPVFT
-195 NLDLPESSKEIKP
+195 NLDLPEASKEIKP
-208 FINDPVDEDAV
+208 FIKDPIDEDAV
-219 RAALANTTRSRLIGI
+219 KAALANTTRSRLLGI

-258 QVGFAGGLKHGYLP
+258 QVGFTGGLKHGYVP
-272 TYLRMSFADGSIFG
+272 TYLRMSFADGGIFG

-324 ERLKINEE
+324 ERLKINDE

-339 EANAGWFSSITS
+339 EAKAGWFSSITS

-458 STKVATSL
+458 STKVAKSL

-472 IERRVPLVSTKGVF
+472 IERRVPLVSTKSVF
-486 QALESA
+486 QALEST

-573 TPPKFVGNEEFSKI
+573 TPTKFVGNEEFSKI

-595 QKTSKTGQ
+595 QKTSKIGQ

-610 VSDPRKVSK
+610 VSDPRKVGDL
-619 FFDPNLPT
+619 FDPKLPR
-627 GPQVERLVNELSQ
+627 GPQVERLVDELSH
-640 ALVDGAVSN
+640 ALVDGALAK
-649 PEVRQRVID
+649 PEVRQRILD
-658 YYKKNVYAKLKAER
+658 YYKKNVYDKLKAER
-672 EAQIAEQDKKKDV
+672 EAQIAEQ
-685 KYQKVAKASNKI
+685 
-697 ISDKAAQASRSIER
+697 
-711 IQERGDVRGD
+711 
-721 NLADKYNEL
+721 
-730 EPAYNKAKNKISED
+730 
-744 ISNDLEKA
+744 
-752 EADYDKAVKEAKA
+752 
-765 KSEKKTKELEK
+765 
-776 EYNKLDKTSD
+776 
-786 ADIDAEINKEIERLR
+786 
-801 KEAEL
+801 
-806 KKELAKSKAETEG
+806 
-819 QANAAQKRYDKYV
+819 
-832 STTLVER
+832 
-839 AKKLKENALKAKE
+839 
-852 AKKEALLEAIEAEEQ
+852 
-867 RLKNTLENK
+867 
-876 KASYE
+876 
-881 SRVENIQKRESERL
+881 
-895 KELEKKLVKDRDSII
+895 
-910 EKIEAVE
+910 
-917 KETADKIKAKER
+917 
-929 EVSEV
+929 
-934 QRQQHKAQDMVR
+934 HKAQDMVR
-946 QEKFEDNLEPLPD
+946 QKKFGDNLEPLPD

-970 QKEAR
+970 KKEAR
-975 SDALGWIDQGASMG
+975 EDALGWIDQGTSMG
-989 RAIITDGNIANIKY
+989 RAIITDGNIASIKY

-1015 VTTRSGLSIDKMRRD
+1015 ATTRSGLSIDKLRRD

-1053 ETLGDFESMLGK
+1053 ENLGDFESMLGK
-1065 MWSEEHNSVVNGR
+1065 MWAEEVNSTVGGG

-1085 QAQKQLI
+1085 QAQEQLI
-1092 NMIYNKHHSM
+1092 NMIYNKHHNM

-1115 AIRNLTLFSK
+1115 VIRNITFFSK
-1125 NGLMGVANIFEQ
+1125 NAMMGIANLFEQ

-1154 LVRELFDNWAKN
+1154 LVRELFDNWANN
-1166 GMTNK
+1166 GMTNA
-1171 ELRQAQSLI
+1171 EIRQAQSLI
-1180 FGMSVRDTGLLTD
+1180 FGMSVRETGLLRD
-1193 IATESFD
+1193 IATESFE

-1206 DGDKAKAILVAVTD
+1206 NGDKAKSILVAVTD
-1220 ILAQASPFTKFIQ
+1220 TLAQASPFTKFIQ

-1392 ALGTLGAMTNTLIN
+1392 ALGTLGALTNTLIN
-1406 TAGMNEEQRKEYL
+1406 TAGMTEEQRKEYL
-1419 NKTLKYDPEEGLT
+1419 KKTLKYDPEEGIT
-1432 LDTVMQVGINGAMR
+1432 LDTVFQAGINGVMR
-1446 SSVFAFPS
+1446 SSVFAAPS
-1454 LLLNTAGV
+1454 LALNTLGI

-1469 TEGFSSQKERD
+1469 TEGFSTQKERD
-1480 ELYGGFDADK
+1480 ELYGGFDVDK
-1490 WFRDMAPAYSTIKSF
+1490 WVRDLAPGYSTIKSF
-1505 MDIVGYSANVARM
+1505 MDIAGYSVNVARM
-1518 TGDENYTDE
+1518 TGDENFTDE
-1527 QLENHREKAV
+1527 QLENQKEKFA
-1537 RAIRNSTNIPFFK
+1537 RAIRNSTNLPFYK
-1550 WGVYNM
+1550 WGIYNI

>member
-111 NGGTAAMKNYL
+111 NGGTAAMNNYL

-161 EPPKQEPLEKSL
+161 EPPKQEPLEKSMN
-173 DPSEDSL
+173 P
-180 DSSEGSLIDREPVFT
+180 SEGSLIDREPVFT
-195 NLDLPESSKEIKP
+195 NLDLPEASKEIKP

-286 EQFAPTDEQRGEI
+286 EQFTPTDEQRGEI

-486 QALESA
+486 QALEST

-876 KASYE
+876 KQSYE

-1038 HNKVIG
+1038 HNKVVG

-1154 LVRELFDNWAKN
+1154 LVRDFFDNWAKN

-1206 DGDKAKAILVAVTD
+1206 DGDKAKAILVAATD

-1392 ALGTLGAMTNTLIN
+1392 ALGTLGALTNTLIN
-1406 TAGMNEEQRKEYL
+1406 TAGMTEEQRKEYL

-1432 LDTVMQVGINGAMR
+1432 LDTVFQAGVNGVMR

-1454 LLLNTAGV
+1454 LALNTLGI

-1469 TEGFSSQKERD
+1469 TEGFSTQKERD
-1480 ELYGGFDADK
+1480 ELYSGFDVDK
-1490 WFRDMAPAYSTIKSF
+1490 WLRDLAPAYSTVKSF

-1518 TGDENYTDE
+1518 AGDENFTDE
-1527 QLENHREKAV
+1527 QLENQKEKFA
-1537 RAIRNSTNIPFFK
+1537 RAIRNSTNLPFYK
-1550 WGVYNM
+1550 WGAYNM

>member
-8 WGDFENTEHPYD
+8 WGDFENTEHPFD
-20 GIIKDTAER
+20 SIIKDTAER
-29 YGLNHS
+29 YGLNHT

-71 GVTDLN
+71 GVTDLS

-122 KGNYKGLPK
+122 KGDYKSLPK

-138 IIGDD
+138 TIGDD

-151 NEPVPTVNPS
+151 DEPAPTVNPS
-161 EPPKQEPLEKSL
+161 EPPKQEPLEDSL
-173 DPSEDSL
+173 NPSEDSL
-180 DSSEGSLIDREPVFT
+180 IDRKPVFT
-195 NLDLPESSKEIKP
+195 NLDLPEASKEIKP
-208 FINDPVDEDAV
+208 FIKDPVDEDAV

-258 QVGFAGGLKHGYLP
+258 QVGFAGGLKHGYVP
-272 TYLRMSFADGSIFG
+272 TYLKMSFADGSIFG
-286 EQFAPTDEQRGEI
+286 EQFAPSDEQRGEI

-339 EANAGWFSSITS
+339 EANAGWFPSITS
-351 SIGGAVVDPLSYVPA
+351 SIGGAVVDPLSYVPV

-389 DTYVSGAEHDIM
+389 DTYVSGAEHDLM

-486 QALESA
+486 QALEST

-506 SGYVDENGVHYA
+506 SGYVEENGVHYA

-547 FNNLRKLGHDDAE
+547 FNNLRKLGHNDAE

-573 TPPKFVGNEEFSKI
+573 TPSKFVGNEEFRKI

-595 QKTSKTGQ
+595 QKTSKVGQ

-610 VSDPRKVSK
+610 VSDPRKVGDL
-619 FFDPNLPT
+619 FDPKLPR
-627 GPQVERLVNELSQ
+627 GPQVERLVNELSK
-640 ALVDGAVSN
+640 ALVDGALAK
-649 PEVRQRVID
+649 PEVRQRILD

-672 EAQIAEQDKKKDV
+672 EAQIAKQDKKK
-685 KYQKVAKASNKI
+685 
-697 ISDKAAQASRSIER
+697 
-711 IQERGDVRGD
+711 
-721 NLADKYNEL
+721 
-730 EPAYNKAKNKISED
+730 
-744 ISNDLEKA
+744 
-752 EADYDKAVKEAKA
+752 
-765 KSEKKTKELEK
+765 
-776 EYNKLDKTSD
+776 
-786 ADIDAEINKEIERLR
+786 
-801 KEAEL
+801 
-806 KKELAKSKAETEG
+806 
-819 QANAAQKRYDKYV
+819 
-832 STTLVER
+832 
-839 AKKLKENALKAKE
+839 
-852 AKKEALLEAIEAEEQ
+852 
-867 RLKNTLENK
+867 
-876 KASYE
+876 
-881 SRVENIQKRESERL
+881 
-895 KELEKKLVKDRDSII
+895 
-910 EKIEAVE
+910 
-917 KETADKIKAKER
+917 
-929 EVSEV
+929 
-934 QRQQHKAQDMVR
+934 DMVR

-959 EPDWVDVLEWM
+959 DPDWADVLEWM

-975 SDALGWIDQGASMG
+975 EDALGWIDQGTSMG

-1015 VTTRSGLSIDKMRRD
+1015 ATTRSGLSIDKLRRD

-1053 ETLGDFESMLGK
+1053 ENLGDFESMLGK
-1065 MWSEEHNSVVNGR
+1065 MWSDEVNSAVGGR

-1085 QAQKQLI
+1085 QAQEQLI

-1115 AIRNLTLFSK
+1115 VIRNLTFFSK
-1125 NGLMGVANIFEQ
+1125 NALMGIANLFEQ

-1145 ALHFFKGVP
+1145 ALQFFKGVP
-1154 LVRELFDNWAKN
+1154 LVRKLFDNWAKN
-1166 GMTNK
+1166 GMTNA
-1171 ELRQAQSLI
+1171 EIRQAQSLI
-1180 FGMSVRDTGLLTD
+1180 FGMSVRETGLLRD
-1193 IATESFD
+1193 IATESFE

-1206 DGDKAKAILVAVTD
+1206 NGDKAKSILVAATD
-1220 ILAQASPFTKFIQ
+1220 TLAQASPFTKFIQ

-1327 HEVIQKNTLGDTF
+1327 HEVIQKNTLGDAF

-1372 LGRMAEGD
+1372 IGRMAEGD

-1392 ALGTLGAMTNTLIN
+1392 ALGTLGALTNTLVN
-1406 TAGMNEEQRKEYL
+1406 TAGMTEEQRKEYL
-1419 NKTLKYDPEEGLT
+1419 KKTLKYDSEEGLT
-1432 LDTVMQVGINGAMR
+1432 LDTAFQAGINGVMR

-1462 NTDVKTT
+1462 NPDVKTT
-1469 TEGFSSQKERD
+1469 TEGFSSQKEKD

-1490 WFRDMAPAYSTIKSF
+1490 WFRDLAPAYSTIKSF
-1505 MDIVGYSANVARM
+1505 MDIAGYSANVARM
-1518 TGDENYTDE
+1518 TGDENFTDE
-1527 QLENHREKAV
+1527 QLENHKEKAV
-1537 RAIRNSTNIPFFK
+1537 RAIRNSTNIPFLK
-1550 WGVYNM
+1550 WGLYNT

>member
-8 WGDFENTEHPYD
+8 WGDFENTEHPFD
-20 GIIKDTAER
+20 SIIKDTAER
-29 YGLNHS
+29 YDLNHT

-71 GVTDLN
+71 GVTDLS

-131 ETWNYID
+131 ETWDYID
-138 IIGDD
+138 TIGDD

-151 NEPVPTVNPS
+151 DEPVPTVNPS
-161 EPPKQEPLEKSL
+161 EPPKQEPL
-173 DPSEDSL
+173 DD
-180 DSSEGSLIDREPVFT
+180 SLIDRKPVFT
-195 NLDLPESSKEIKP
+195 SLDLPESSKEIKP
-208 FINDPVDEDAV
+208 FIKDPVDEDAV

-258 QVGFAGGLKHGYLP
+258 QVGFAGGLKHGYVP
-272 TYLRMSFADGSIFG
+272 TYLKMSFADGSIFG
-286 EQFAPTDEQRGEI
+286 EQFAPSDEQRGEI

-332 VIKYRQA
+332 VIKYREA
-339 EANAGWFSSITS
+339 EAKAGWFSSITS

-389 DTYVSGAEHDIM
+389 DTYVSGAEHDLM

-431 ARRAKIIREY
+431 ARRSSIIREY

-486 QALESA
+486 QALEST

-528 KLRAAQI
+528 KLIAAQI

-573 TPPKFVGNEEFSKI
+573 TPSKFVGNEEFSKI

-595 QKTSKTGQ
+595 QKTSKVGQ

-610 VSDPRKVSK
+610 VSDPRKVGDL
-619 FFDPNLPT
+619 FDPKLPR
-627 GPQVERLVNELSQ
+627 GPQVERLVDELSH
-640 ALVDGAVSN
+640 ALVDGAVHK
-649 PEVRQRVID
+649 PEVRQRILD
-658 YYKKNVYAKLKAER
+658 YYKKNVYDKL
-672 EAQIAEQDKKKDV
+672 
-685 KYQKVAKASNKI
+685 
-697 ISDKAAQASRSIER
+697 
-711 IQERGDVRGD
+711 
-721 NLADKYNEL
+721 
-730 EPAYNKAKNKISED
+730 
-744 ISNDLEKA
+744 
-752 EADYDKAVKEAKA
+752 
-765 KSEKKTKELEK
+765 
-776 EYNKLDKTSD
+776 
-786 ADIDAEINKEIERLR
+786 
-801 KEAEL
+801 
-806 KKELAKSKAETEG
+806 
-819 QANAAQKRYDKYV
+819 
-832 STTLVER
+832 
-839 AKKLKENALKAKE
+839 
-852 AKKEALLEAIEAEEQ
+852 
-867 RLKNTLENK
+867 
-876 KASYE
+876 
-881 SRVENIQKRESERL
+881 
-895 KELEKKLVKDRDSII
+895 
-910 EKIEAVE
+910 
-917 KETADKIKAKER
+917 
-929 EVSEV
+929 
-934 QRQQHKAQDMVR
+934 KAQDMVR
-946 QEKFEDNLEPLPD
+946 QEKFEDTLEPLPD

-975 SDALGWIDQGASMG
+975 EDALGWIDQGTSMG

-1015 VTTRSGLSIDKMRRD
+1015 ATTRSGLSIDKLRRD

-1053 ETLGDFESMLGK
+1053 ENLSDFESMLGK
-1065 MWSEEHNSVVNGR
+1065 MWSEEANSAVGSR

-1085 QAQKQLI
+1085 QAQEQLI

-1115 AIRNLTLFSK
+1115 VIRNLTFFSK
-1125 NGLMGVANIFEQ
+1125 NAMMGMANLFEQ

-1145 ALHFFKGVP
+1145 ALQFFKGVP

-1166 GMTNK
+1166 GMTNA
-1171 ELRQAQSLI
+1171 EIRQAQSLI
-1180 FGMSVRDTGLLTD
+1180 FGMSVRETGLLRD
-1193 IATESFD
+1193 IATESFE

-1206 DGDKAKAILVAVTD
+1206 NGDKAKSILVAATD
-1220 ILAQASPFTKFIQ
+1220 TLAQASPFTKFIQ

-1317 TLRRMGDYVA
+1317 SLRRMGDYVA

-1392 ALGTLGAMTNTLIN
+1392 ALGTVGALTNTLIN
-1406 TAGMNEEQRKEYL
+1406 TAGMDEEQRKEYL
-1419 NKTLKYDPEEGLT
+1419 KKTLKYDSEEGLT
-1432 LDTVMQVGINGAMR
+1432 LDTAFQAGINGVMR
-1446 SSVFAFPS
+1446 SSVAAFPS
-1454 LLLNTAGV
+1454 LVLNTLGV

-1490 WFRDMAPAYSTIKSF
+1490 WLRDLAPAYSTIKSF
-1505 MDIVGYSANVARM
+1505 MDIAGYSANVARM
-1518 TGDENYTDE
+1518 TGDENFTDE
-1527 QLENHREKAV
+1527 QLENHKEKAV
-1537 RAIRNSTNIPFFK
+1537 RAIRNSTNIPFLK
-1550 WGVYNM
+1550 WGLYNT

>member
-20 GIIKDTAER
+20 SIIKDTAER
-29 YGLNHS
+29 YGLNHT

-50 AVSRAGAMGVGQI
+50 AVSRAGAMGIGQI
-63 MPKTAKAY
+63 MPKTANAY
-71 GVTDLN
+71 GVTDLS

-122 KGNYKGLPK
+122 KGNYKELPK

-138 IIGDD
+138 TIGDD

-161 EPPKQEPLEKSL
+161 ESPKQEPLEKSL
-173 DPSEDSL
+173 DPSE
-180 DSSEGSLIDREPVFT
+180 ESLIDREPVFT
-195 NLDLPESSKEIKP
+195 NLDLPEASKEIKP
-208 FINDPVDEDAV
+208 FIKDPIDEDAV
-219 RAALANTTRSRLIGI
+219 KAALANTTRSRLIGI

-258 QVGFAGGLKHGYLP
+258 QVGFAGGLKHGYVP

-286 EQFAPTDEQRGEI
+286 EQFSPSDEQRGEI

-332 VIKYRQA
+332 VIKYREA
-339 EANAGWFSSITS
+339 EAKAGWFSSITS
-351 SIGGAVVDPLSYVPA
+351 SIGSAVVDPLSYVPA

-431 ARRAKIIREY
+431 ARRASIIREY

-535 DFENFESGYRDS
+535 DFENFESGYRES

-573 TPPKFVGNEEFSKI
+573 TPSKFVGNEEFSKI

-595 QKTSKTGQ
+595 QKTSKVGQ

-610 VSDPRKVSK
+610 VSDPRKVGDL
-619 FFDPNLPT
+619 FDPNLPR
-627 GPQVERLVNELSQ
+627 GPQVERLVDELSH
-640 ALVDGAVSN
+640 ALVDGAVSK
-649 PEVRQRVID
+649 PEVRQRILD
-658 YYKKNVYAKLKAER
+658 YYKKNVYDKLKAER
-672 EAQIAEQDKKKDV
+672 EAQIAEQDKKK
-685 KYQKVAKASNKI
+685 
-697 ISDKAAQASRSIER
+697 
-711 IQERGDVRGD
+711 
-721 NLADKYNEL
+721 
-730 EPAYNKAKNKISED
+730 
-744 ISNDLEKA
+744 
-752 EADYDKAVKEAKA
+752 
-765 KSEKKTKELEK
+765 
-776 EYNKLDKTSD
+776 
-786 ADIDAEINKEIERLR
+786 
-801 KEAEL
+801 
-806 KKELAKSKAETEG
+806 
-819 QANAAQKRYDKYV
+819 
-832 STTLVER
+832 
-839 AKKLKENALKAKE
+839 
-852 AKKEALLEAIEAEEQ
+852 
-867 RLKNTLENK
+867 
-876 KASYE
+876 
-881 SRVENIQKRESERL
+881 
-895 KELEKKLVKDRDSII
+895 
-910 EKIEAVE
+910 
-917 KETADKIKAKER
+917 
-929 EVSEV
+929 
-934 QRQQHKAQDMVR
+934 DMVR

-959 EPDWVDVLEWM
+959 EPAWADVLEWM
-970 QKEAR
+970 KKEAR
-975 SDALGWIDQGASMG
+975 GDALGWIDQGASMG

-1015 VTTRSGLSIDKMRRD
+1015 ATTRSGLSIDKLRRD

-1053 ETLGDFESMLGK
+1053 ENLGDFESMLGK
-1065 MWSEEHNSVVNGR
+1065 MWSEEVNSTVGGR

-1085 QAQKQLI
+1085 QAQEQLI

-1115 AIRNLTLFSK
+1115 VIRNLTFFSK
-1125 NGLMGVANIFEQ
+1125 NAMMGIANLFEQ

-1154 LVRELFDNWAKN
+1154 LVRELFDNWSRN
-1166 GMTNK
+1166 GMTNA

-1180 FGMSVRDTGLLTD
+1180 FGMSVRETGLLRD
-1193 IATESFD
+1193 IATESFE

-1206 DGDKAKAILVAVTD
+1206 NGDKAKSILVAATD
-1220 ILAQASPFTKFIQ
+1220 TLAQASPFTKFIQ

-1312 PAALA
+1312 PVALA

-1392 ALGTLGAMTNTLIN
+1392 ALGTVGALTNTLIN
-1406 TAGMNEEQRKEYL
+1406 TAGMTEEQRKEYL
-1419 NKTLKYDPEEGLT
+1419 KKTLKYDPEEGLT
-1432 LDTVMQVGINGAMR
+1432 LDTVFQAGINGVMR
-1446 SSVFAFPS
+1446 SSVFATPS
-1454 LLLNTAGV
+1454 LALNTLGV

-1469 TEGFSSQKERD
+1469 TEGFSTQKERD
-1480 ELYGGFDADK
+1480 ELYGGFDVDK
-1490 WFRDMAPAYSTIKSF
+1490 WVRDLAPGYSTVKSF
-1505 MDIVGYSANVARM
+1505 MDIAGYSANVVRM
-1518 TGDENYTDE
+1518 TGDANFTDG
-1527 QLENHREKAV
+1527 QLENQKEKFA
-1537 RAIRNSTNIPFFK
+1537 RAIRNSTNLPFYK
-1550 WGVYNM
+1550 WGAYNM
-1556 LSDKDE
+1556 LSDKDD

>member
-20 GIIKDTAER
+20 SIIKDTAER
-29 YGLNHS
+29 YGLNHT

-63 MPKTAKAY
+63 MPKTANAY
-71 GVTDLN
+71 GVTDLS

-122 KGNYKGLPK
+122 KGNYKELPK

-138 IIGDD
+138 TIGDD

-151 NEPVPTVNPS
+151 NESVPTVNPS
-161 EPPKQEPLEKSL
+161 ESPKQEPLEKSL
-173 DPSEDSL
+173 TPSEDSL
-180 DSSEGSLIDREPVFT
+180 IDRKPVFT
-195 NLDLPESSKEIKP
+195 NLDLPEASKEIKP
-208 FINDPVDEDAV
+208 FIKDPIDEDAV

-258 QVGFAGGLKHGYLP
+258 QVGFAGGLKHGYVP
-272 TYLRMSFADGSIFG
+272 TYLKMSFADGSIFG
-286 EQFAPTDEQRGEI
+286 EQFAPSDEQRGEI

-324 ERLKINEE
+324 ERLKINDE

-351 SIGGAVVDPLSYVPA
+351 SIGSAVVDPLSYVPA

-431 ARRAKIIREY
+431 ARRASIIREY

-535 DFENFESGYRDS
+535 DFENFESGYRES

-573 TPPKFVGNEEFSKI
+573 TPSKFVGNEEFSKI

-595 QKTSKTGQ
+595 QKTSKVGQ

-610 VSDPRKVSK
+610 VSDPRKVGDL
-619 FFDPNLPT
+619 FDPNLPR
-627 GPQVERLVNELSQ
+627 GPQVERLVDELSH
-640 ALVDGAVSN
+640 ALVDGAVHK
-649 PEVRQRVID
+649 PEVRQRILD
-658 YYKKNVYAKLKAER
+658 YYKKNVYDKL
-672 EAQIAEQDKKKDV
+672 
-685 KYQKVAKASNKI
+685 
-697 ISDKAAQASRSIER
+697 
-711 IQERGDVRGD
+711 
-721 NLADKYNEL
+721 
-730 EPAYNKAKNKISED
+730 
-744 ISNDLEKA
+744 
-752 EADYDKAVKEAKA
+752 
-765 KSEKKTKELEK
+765 
-776 EYNKLDKTSD
+776 
-786 ADIDAEINKEIERLR
+786 
-801 KEAEL
+801 
-806 KKELAKSKAETEG
+806 
-819 QANAAQKRYDKYV
+819 
-832 STTLVER
+832 
-839 AKKLKENALKAKE
+839 
-852 AKKEALLEAIEAEEQ
+852 
-867 RLKNTLENK
+867 
-876 KASYE
+876 
-881 SRVENIQKRESERL
+881 
-895 KELEKKLVKDRDSII
+895 
-910 EKIEAVE
+910 
-917 KETADKIKAKER
+917 KAKER

-946 QEKFEDNLEPLPD
+946 QEKFEDTLEPLPD

-975 SDALGWIDQGASMG
+975 EDALGWIDQGTSMG

-1015 VTTRSGLSIDKMRRD
+1015 ATTRSGLSIDKLRRD

-1053 ETLGDFESMLGK
+1053 ENLGDFESMLGK
-1065 MWSEEHNSVVNGR
+1065 MWSEEANSAVGSR

-1085 QAQKQLI
+1085 QAQEQLI

-1107 SWLGAMAD
+1107 SWLGAMMD
-1115 AIRNLTLFSK
+1115 VIRNLTFFSK
-1125 NGLMGVANIFEQ
+1125 NAMMGMANLFEQ

-1145 ALHFFKGVP
+1145 ALQFFKGVP

-1166 GMTNK
+1166 GMTNA
-1171 ELRQAQSLI
+1171 EIRQAQSLI
-1180 FGMSVRDTGLLTD
+1180 FGMSVRETGLLRD
-1193 IATESFD
+1193 IATESFE

-1206 DGDKAKAILVAVTD
+1206 NGDKAKSILVAATD
-1220 ILAQASPFTKFIQ
+1220 TLAQASPFTKFIQ

-1392 ALGTLGAMTNTLIN
+1392 ALGTVGALTNTLIN
-1406 TAGMNEEQRKEYL
+1406 TAGMDEEQRKEYL
-1419 NKTLKYDPEEGLT
+1419 KKTLKYDSEEGLT
-1432 LDTVMQVGINGAMR
+1432 LDTAFQAGINGVMR
-1446 SSVFAFPS
+1446 SSVAAFPS
-1454 LLLNTAGV
+1454 LVLNTLGV

-1490 WFRDMAPAYSTIKSF
+1490 WFRDLAPAYSTIKSF
-1505 MDIVGYSANVARM
+1505 MDIAGYSANVARM
-1518 TGDENYTDE
+1518 TGDENFTDE
-1527 QLENHREKAV
+1527 QLENQKEKAV
-1537 RAIRNSTNIPFFK
+1537 RAIRNSTNIPFLK
-1550 WGVYNM
+1550 WGLYNT

>member
-8 WGDFENTEHPYD
+8 WGDFENTEHPFD
-20 GIIKDTAER
+20 SIIKDTAER
-29 YGLNHS
+29 YGLNHT

-50 AVSRAGAMGVGQI
+50 AVSRAGAMGIGQI

-71 GVTDLN
+71 GVTDLS

-122 KGNYKGLPK
+122 KGDYKKLPK

-138 IIGDD
+138 TIGDD

-151 NEPVPTVNPS
+151 DEPVPTVNPS
-161 EPPKQEPLEKSL
+161 EPPKQEPLE
-173 DPSEDSL
+173 D
-180 DSSEGSLIDREPVFT
+180 SLIDRKPVFT
-195 NLDLPESSKEIKP
+195 SLDLPESSKEIKP
-208 FINDPVDEDAV
+208 FIKDPIDEDAV
-219 RAALANTTRSRLIGI
+219 RAALANTTRSRLLGI

-258 QVGFAGGLKHGYLP
+258 QVGFAGGLKHGYVP

-339 EANAGWFSSITS
+339 EAKAGWFSSITS
-351 SIGGAVVDPLSYVPA
+351 SIGSAVVDPLSYVPA

-535 DFENFESGYRDS
+535 DFENFESGYRES

-573 TPPKFVGNEEFSKI
+573 TPSKFVGNEEFSKI

-595 QKTSKTGQ
+595 QKTSKVGQ

-610 VSDPRKVSK
+610 VSDPRKVGDL
-619 FFDPNLPT
+619 FDPNLPR
-627 GPQVERLVNELSQ
+627 GPQVERIVNELSQ
-640 ALVDGAVSN
+640 ALVDGAISK
-649 PEVRQRVID
+649 PEVRQRILE

-672 EAQIAEQDKKKDV
+672 EAQIAEQAKKKDT
-685 KYQKVAKASNKI
+685 N
-697 ISDKAAQASRSIER
+697 
-711 IQERGDVRGD
+711 
-721 NLADKYNEL
+721 
-730 EPAYNKAKNKISED
+730 
-744 ISNDLEKA
+744 
-752 EADYDKAVKEAKA
+752 
-765 KSEKKTKELEK
+765 
-776 EYNKLDKTSD
+776 
-786 ADIDAEINKEIERLR
+786 
-801 KEAEL
+801 
-806 KKELAKSKAETEG
+806 
-819 QANAAQKRYDKYV
+819 
-832 STTLVER
+832 
-839 AKKLKENALKAKE
+839 
-852 AKKEALLEAIEAEEQ
+852 
-867 RLKNTLENK
+867 
-876 KASYE
+876 
-881 SRVENIQKRESERL
+881 
-895 KELEKKLVKDRDSII
+895 
-910 EKIEAVE
+910 
-917 KETADKIKAKER
+917 
-929 EVSEV
+929 
-934 QRQQHKAQDMVR
+934 R

-970 QKEAR
+970 KKEAR
-975 SDALGWIDQGASMG
+975 EDALGWIDQGASMG
-989 RAIITDGNIANIKY
+989 RAIITEGNIANIKY

-1015 VTTRSGLSIDKMRRD
+1015 AATRSGLSIDKLRRD

-1053 ETLGDFESMLGK
+1053 ENLGDFESMLGK
-1065 MWSEEHNSVVNGR
+1065 MWSEEVNSTVGGR

-1085 QAQKQLI
+1085 QAQEQLI

-1107 SWLGAMAD
+1107 SWLGAMTD
-1115 AIRNLTLFSK
+1115 VIRNITFFSK
-1125 NGLMGVANIFEQ
+1125 NAMMGIANLFEQ

-1154 LVRELFDNWAKN
+1154 LVRELFDNWARN
-1166 GMTNK
+1166 GMTNA

-1180 FGMSVRDTGLLTD
+1180 FGMSVRETGLLRD
-1193 IATESFD
+1193 IATESFE

-1206 DGDKAKAILVAVTD
+1206 NGDKAKSILVAATD
-1220 ILAQASPFTKFIQ
+1220 TLAQASPFTKFIQ

-1392 ALGTLGAMTNTLIN
+1392 TLGTLGALTNTLIN
-1406 TAGMNEEQRKEYL
+1406 TAGMTEEQRKEYL
-1419 NKTLKYDPEEGLT
+1419 KKTLKYDPEEGLT
-1432 LDTVMQVGINGAMR
+1432 LDTVFQAGINGVMR
-1446 SSVFAFPS
+1446 SSIFAFPS

-1469 TEGFSSQKERD
+1469 TEGFSTQKERD
-1480 ELYGGFDADK
+1480 ELYGGFDVDK
-1490 WFRDMAPAYSTIKSF
+1490 WVRDLAPGYSTIKSF
-1505 MDIVGYSANVARM
+1505 MDIAGYSANVVRM
-1518 TGDENYTDE
+1518 TGDANYTDE
-1527 QLENHREKAV
+1527 QLENQKEKFA
-1537 RAIRNSTNIPFFK
+1537 RAIRNSTNLPFYK
-1550 WGVYNM
+1550 WGAYNM
-1556 LSDKDE
+1556 LSDKDD

>member
-8 WGDFENTEHPYD
+8 WGDFENTEHPFD
-20 GIIKDTAER
+20 SIIKDTAER
-29 YGLNHS
+29 YGLNHT

-71 GVTDLN
+71 GVTDLS

-122 KGNYKGLPK
+122 KGNYKNLPK

-138 IIGDD
+138 TIGDD
-143 DRWGEQKV
+143 DRWGEQEV
-151 NEPVPTVNPS
+151 DEPVPTVNPS
-161 EPPKQEPLEKSL
+161 EPPKQEP
-173 DPSEDSL
+173 SEDSL
-180 DSSEGSLIDREPVFT
+180 IDRKPVFT
-195 NLDLPESSKEIKP
+195 NLDLPEASKEIKP
-208 FINDPVDEDAV
+208 FIKDPVDEDAV
-219 RAALANTTRSRLIGI
+219 RAALANTTRSRLLGI

-258 QVGFAGGLKHGYLP
+258 QVGFVGGLKHGYVP
-272 TYLRMSFADGSIFG
+272 TYLKMSFADGSIFG
-286 EQFAPTDEQRGEI
+286 EQFSPSDEQRGEI

-351 SIGGAVVDPLSYVPA
+351 SIGGAVVDPLSYVPV
-366 LGAYGMAGR
+366 LGAYGMVGR
-375 VLTGAALGAVSNQI
+375 VLTGAVLGAVSNQI
-389 DTYVSGAEHDIM
+389 DTYVSGAEHDLM

-431 ARRAKIIREY
+431 ARRASIIREY
-441 QEAGKDLPS
+441 QEAGKDLPP
-450 EVFDGIGG
+450 EAFDGIGG

-486 QALESA
+486 QALEST

-535 DFENFESGYRDS
+535 DFENFESGYRES
-547 FNNLRKLGHDDAE
+547 FNNLRKLGHADAE

-573 TPPKFVGNEEFSKI
+573 TPSKFVGNEEFSKI

-595 QKTSKTGQ
+595 QKTSKVGQ

-610 VSDPRKVSK
+610 VSDPRKVGDL
-619 FFDPNLPT
+619 FDPKLPR
-627 GPQVERLVNELSQ
+627 GPQVERLVDELSH
-640 ALVDGAVSN
+640 ALVDGAVHK
-649 PEVRQRVID
+649 PEVRQRILD
-658 YYKKNVYAKLKAER
+658 YYKKNVYDKLKAE
-672 EAQIAEQDKKKDV
+672 
-685 KYQKVAKASNKI
+685 
-697 ISDKAAQASRSIER
+697 
-711 IQERGDVRGD
+711 
-721 NLADKYNEL
+721 
-730 EPAYNKAKNKISED
+730 
-744 ISNDLEKA
+744 
-752 EADYDKAVKEAKA
+752 
-765 KSEKKTKELEK
+765 
-776 EYNKLDKTSD
+776 
-786 ADIDAEINKEIERLR
+786 
-801 KEAEL
+801 
-806 KKELAKSKAETEG
+806 
-819 QANAAQKRYDKYV
+819 
-832 STTLVER
+832 
-839 AKKLKENALKAKE
+839 
-852 AKKEALLEAIEAEEQ
+852 
-867 RLKNTLENK
+867 
-876 KASYE
+876 
-881 SRVENIQKRESERL
+881 
-895 KELEKKLVKDRDSII
+895 
-910 EKIEAVE
+910 
-917 KETADKIKAKER
+917 
-929 EVSEV
+929 SEV

-975 SDALGWIDQGASMG
+975 EDALGWIDQGTSMG

-1015 VTTRSGLSIDKMRRD
+1015 ATTRSGLSIDKLRRD

-1053 ETLGDFESMLGK
+1053 ENLGDFESMLGK
-1065 MWSEEHNSVVNGR
+1065 MWSEEVNSAVGGR

-1085 QAQKQLI
+1085 QAQEQLI

-1115 AIRNLTLFSK
+1115 VIRNLTFFSK
-1125 NGLMGVANIFEQ
+1125 NAMMGMANLFEQ

-1154 LVRELFDNWAKN
+1154 LVRELFDNWANN
-1166 GMTNK
+1166 GMTNA
-1171 ELRQAQSLI
+1171 EIRQAQSLI
-1180 FGMSVRDTGLLTD
+1180 FGMSVRETGLLRD
-1193 IATESFD
+1193 IATESFE

-1206 DGDKAKAILVAVTD
+1206 NGDKAKSILVAATD
-1220 ILAQASPFTKFIQ
+1220 TLAQASPFTKFLQ

-1312 PAALA
+1312 PTALA

-1392 ALGTLGAMTNTLIN
+1392 ALGTVGALTNTLIN
-1406 TAGMNEEQRKEYL
+1406 TAGMDEEQRKEYL
-1419 NKTLKYDPEEGLT
+1419 KKTLKYDSEEGLT
-1432 LDTVMQVGINGAMR
+1432 LDTAFQVGINGVMR

-1462 NTDVKTT
+1462 NPDVKTT
-1469 TEGFSSQKERD
+1469 TEGFSSQKEKD

-1490 WFRDMAPAYSTIKSF
+1490 WFRDLAPAYSTIKSF
-1505 MDIVGYSANVARM
+1505 MDIAGYSANVARM
-1518 TGDENYTDE
+1518 TGDENFTDE
-1527 QLENHREKAV
+1527 QLENHKEKVV
-1537 RAIRNSTNIPFFK
+1537 RAIRNSTNIPFLK
-1550 WGVYNM
+1550 WGLYNT